1 MPVLTPLWR
10 QSLQERFFKI
20 YTPNDPS
27 DENFF
32 FDIYKN
38 VYIQLLVD
46 VYSFQMVRVASWRVQ
61 LQSRTIFVKFL
72 FSKISRIAFSGP
84 EPIWG
89 GQKLITED
97 NDDREAL
104 ICWLVTECPFFILWN
119 IPCIIFIDIKL
130 IKVHFLTL
138 F

>member
-1 MPVLTPLWR
+1 M
-10 QSLQERFFKI
+10 
-20 YTPNDPS
+20 
-27 DENFF
+27 
-32 FDIYKN
+32 
-38 VYIQLLVD
+38 
-46 VYSFQMVRVASWRVQ
+46 
-61 LQSRTIFVKFL
+61 KFL

-89 GQKLITED
+89 GQKPIAED

-104 ICWLVTECPFFILWN
+104 ACWLVTECPFFILWN